1 MNLQIYNTKNEI
13 GLRILILLS
22 EIDGSIDLQR
32 LIYYDYAL
40 LHSKD
45 IVKNKT
51 SIHPNNPYRY
61 NELLIKREIM
71 NEALSFLIRRNL
83 ISVNYD
89 ENGIIYKK
97 SLITIP
103 FLGYFESEYFFTLK
117 EEAKWV
123 IEYFNEYDDKKIR
136 LFFDENIGNWGS
148 EFIKK

>member
-1 MNLQIYNTKNEI
+1 MNLQIYNTKNEV

-22 EIDGSIDLQR
+22 EIDGDTDLQR

-40 LHSKD
+40 LHSND
-45 IVKNKT
+45 IEKNKV

-83 ISVNYD
+83 ISVKYD
-89 ENGIIYKK
+89 ENGITYKK

-103 FLGYFESEYFFTLK
+103 FLDYFESEYFFTLK

-123 IEYFNEYDDKKIR
+123 IRYFNEYDDKKIK
-136 LFFDENIGNWGS
+136 LFFDKNIGNWGS